1 MKNVK
6 YVWHTHGAED
16 NIVSSARVAGD
27 YYDFKLGQN
36 DSGDAIITYIA
47 RVSNPNNQNNTETA
61 SKLIRYM
68 IRNKHWSPFD
78 MANLCVEI
86 DTTRDISRQILR
98 HQSIKFQEFSQRYSS
113 VDVLDLVENRECRL
127 QDDKN
132 RQNSRET
139 DNLDLIRWF
148 DNAQTYLLEQ
158 SKALY
163 DKALDKG
170 IAKECARVLL
180 LEGLTP
186 TRMYANGT
194 LRSWIH
200 FIESR
205 THDSAQKEVRD
216 IAHQVSD
223 IMKTFFPITWEAAFG
238 EGE

>member
-6 YVWHTHGAED
+6 RVWSTEK
-16 NIVSSARVAGD
+16 GD
-27 YYDFKLGQN
+27 DMI
-36 DSGDAIITYIA
+36 AYIA

-86 DTTRDISRQILR
+86 DTVRDISRQILR
-98 HQSIKFQEFSQRYSS
+98 HQSIKFQEFSQRYSAI
-113 VDVLDLVENRECRL
+113 DVLGPVENRECRL
-127 QDDKN
+127 QDHKN

-139 DNLDLIRWF
+139 DNLDLIIWF
-148 DNAQTYLLEQ
+148 DDAQNSLLEQ
-158 SKALY
+158 SRSLY
-163 DKALDKG
+163 DEALEKG

-205 THDSAQKEVRD
+205 THEGAQKEVRD

-223 IMKTFFPITWEAAFG
+223 IMKMCFPITWEAAFG